1 MDVVLFLL
9 GAVLALLL
17 LAVALFVL
25 GAVCFLLY
33 YPLAAGWDGM
43 KIFFHNR
50 GWYNIDAE

>member
-17 LAVALFVL
+17 LAAALFVL

>member
-1 MDVVLFLL
+1 MDIVLFLL

-25 GAVCFLLY
+25 GAVCFLRY

>member
-1 MDVVLFLL
+1 MDFLLYLLGVLLALVALAASLFL
-9 GAVLALLL
+9 
-17 LAVALFVL
+17 L